1 MTRRINRPINFNP
14 RTREGCDKG
23 IDPSIFAV
31 KHFNPR
37 TREGC
42 DRPAPPF
49 GTGADEDFNPRT
61 REGCDSKHS
70 QSLACLYSFITAY
83 FTGFYKHP
91 THTKRGNGKKI

>member
-1 MTRRINRPINFNP
+1 MVAKGLHLLSTNFNP
-14 RTREGCDKG
+14 RTREGCDASDAESSSE
-23 IDPSIFAV
+23 IL
-31 KHFNPR
+31 
-37 TREGC
+37 
-42 DRPAPPF
+42 
-49 GTGADEDFNPRT
+49 DFNPRT

>member
-1 MTRRINRPINFNP
+1 MTCILTCINSKIIEIIRIKSVF
-14 RTREGCDKG
+14 DKNKNHVEKVVDL
-23 IDPSIFAV
+23 ITTWFFSIYIIVVSFY
-31 KHFNPR
+31 
-37 TREGC
+37 C
-42 DRPAPPF
+42 
-49 GTGADEDFNPRT
+49 T

>member
-1 MTRRINRPINFNP
+1 MQNQITK
-14 RTREGCDKG
+14 RTRLLD
-23 IDPSIFAV
+23 AQ
-31 KHFNPR
+31 
-37 TREGC
+37 
-42 DRPAPPF
+42 
-49 GTGADEDFNPRT
+49 DFNPRT

>member
-1 MTRRINRPINFNP
+1 M
-14 RTREGCDKG
+14 K
-23 IDPSIFAV
+23 A
-31 KHFNPR
+31 
-37 TREGC
+37 
-42 DRPAPPF
+42 
-49 GTGADEDFNPRT
+49 ADQAALKVNFNPRT